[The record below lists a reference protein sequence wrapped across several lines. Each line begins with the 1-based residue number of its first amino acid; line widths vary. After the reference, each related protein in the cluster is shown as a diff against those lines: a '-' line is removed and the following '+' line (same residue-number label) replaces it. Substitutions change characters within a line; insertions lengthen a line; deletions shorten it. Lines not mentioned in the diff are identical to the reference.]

1 MRIDGRKDIPSI
13 KSAWLV
19 LHSLLKANVLSPL
32 EENDKGVYRSL
43 DSLDS
48 REYTGIH
55 KSILGKSLDKLWY

>member
-1 MRIDGRKDIPSI
+1 M
-13 KSAWLV
+13 
-19 LHSLLKANVLSPL
+19 HSLLKANVLSPL